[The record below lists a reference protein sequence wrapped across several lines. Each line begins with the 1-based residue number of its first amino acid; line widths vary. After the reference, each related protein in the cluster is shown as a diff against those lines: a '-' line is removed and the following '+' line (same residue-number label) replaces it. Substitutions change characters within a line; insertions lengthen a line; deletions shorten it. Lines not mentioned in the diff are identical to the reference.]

1 MNDLKV
7 QDFGDQ
13 QLLTGNFIVPF
24 EQNHRFTGRK
34 AFLEILKQKL
44 FDQAP
49 KTYAHRV
56 ALYGMG
62 GIGKTQVALEYV
74 YTDKTTY
81 QRIYW
86 LTAVDQA
93 SLLSG
98 YQKIAKDAGLKVRLD
113 MNPMEV
119 SETVL
124 RWLQQQQS
132 WLIVIDNLDDTEV
145 VNGLLPENG
154 PRKHTLI
161 TTRNPNS
168 YGIPAEGLE
177 VPLLDLEDA
186 IELLSILS
194 NIQILPNT
202 PERTQA
208 EQIVAMLGYLPL
220 AIEQAAAYVR
230 EAVGDFVT
238 FLKDYDEYHQELTQW
253 VPKGN
258 RGYPHSVATTWLA
271 AFNAVHTNRPI
282 AAELFRLLAFLNPDG
297 ILIDFLRSGV
307 SSMDNGMRK
316 VVSNDIQMSIAL
328 IELEKYSLI
337 KWDRRGKSILVH
349 RLVQTVVK
357 DGMPDED
364 LMTFRQL
371 VVSICKESFPQEWS
385 IETRQRCRIY
395 FSQVVG
401 PLLDAKSVQT
411 LELAEIMELVGLFL
425 RYDGKNVESTKLL
438 NGAIN
443 IRAAILGNDHVNTL
457 QSMEH
462 LANTYW
468 HQGRMTEA
476 AKLHEDIFVKRQA
489 VLGDDHPD
497 TLLSLYRLAN
507 TYEHLGKMMEA
518 EKLRQKVLLK
528 RKTILGDDH
537 PVTIMSM
544 HDLAD
549 TYFNQGRTTEAEKIL
564 EELLTKAKASLGD
577 DDLDTLVIM
586 STLAKTYV
594 ENGRTTDAE
603 KLIKEVLAK
612 RKFSMGDNHTNTLSS
627 MFRLAYIYGAQ
638 GRTAEAIE
646 LDEEVLE
653 KRRTILGEHHPDTL
667 RSMHNLAENYK
678 NQGRM
683 TEAIKLTE
691 EVLTK
696 RNVIL
701 GEGHPETLLCK
712 SNLGCWYF
720 LEGKKAEG
728 MKILE
733 EVLAKRKAILGDD
746 HPETRTSR
754 DNLALAVSFS
764 RNDRNLEQSC

>member
-1 MNDLKV
+1 
-7 QDFGDQ
+7 
-13 QLLTGNFIVPF
+13 
-24 EQNHRFTGRK
+24 
-34 AFLEILKQKL
+34 
-44 FDQAP
+44 
-49 KTYAHRV
+49 
-56 ALYGMG
+56 MG
-62 GIGKTQVALEYV
+62 GIGKTQIALEYV
-74 YTDKTTY
+74 YTNRTSY
-81 QRIYW
+81 ERIYW

-98 YQKIAKDAGLKVRLD
+98 YQKIAKDAGLRLGLD
-113 MNPMEV
+113 INPIEV

-124 RWLQQQQS
+124 RWLHREQS
-132 WLIVIDNLDDTEV
+132 WLIVIDNLDDMEV
-145 VNGLLPENG
+145 LNGLLPENG
-154 PRKHTLI
+154 AQKHTLI

-177 VPLLDLEDA
+177 VPLLDVEEA
-186 IELLSILS
+186 VELLSNLS
-194 NIQILPNT
+194 KIQISPNT
-202 PERTQA
+202 PERRQA
-208 EQIVAMLGYLPL
+208 EQIVTMLGHLPL

-230 EAVGDFVT
+230 EAVGDFIT
-238 FLKDYDEYHQELTQW
+238 FLEHYDKFHQELNQW

-271 AFNAVHTNRPI
+271 AFNAVHTNHPI

-297 ILIDFLRSGV
+297 ILVEFLRSGV
-307 SSMDNGMRK
+307 GSMDDGLRK
-316 VVSNDIQMSIAL
+316 VVSNDIQMSTAL

-357 DGMPDED
+357 DGMSDKD
-364 LMTFRQL
+364 LMTFRRL
-371 VVSICKESFPQEWS
+371 VIGICQKSFPMEWS
-385 IETRQRCRIY
+385 SETRHRCRNY

-425 RYDGKNVESTKLL
+425 RYDGKNVESSKLL
-438 NGAIN
+438 NEVIN
-443 IRAAILGNDHVNTL
+443 IRAAILGNDHTNTL
-457 QSMEH
+457 KSMEH

-476 AKLHEDIFVKRQA
+476 AKLHEDVFVKRQA
-489 VLGDDHPD
+489 ILGDDHPD
-497 TLLSLYRLAN
+497 TLLSLSRLAN
-507 TYEHLGKMMEA
+507 TYEHLGETTEA
-518 EKLRQKVLLK
+518 AKLREKVLFK

-537 PVTIMSM
+537 PATLMSM

-549 TYFNQGRTTEAEKIL
+549 AYFNQGRTTEAENIL

-577 DDLDTLVIM
+577 DHLDTLVIM
-586 STLAKTYV
+586 STLAKTYID
-594 ENGRTTDAE
+594 NGRTTDAE
-603 KLIKEVLAK
+603 KLVKEVLAK
-612 RKFSMGDNHTNTLSS
+612 RKLSMGDNHTNTLSS
-627 MFRLAYIYGAQ
+627 MFQLALIYSAQ
-638 GRTAEAIE
+638 GRTSEAIR

-667 RSMHNLAENYK
+667 RSMHNLALNYK

-720 LEGKKAEG
+720 EEGKKVEG

-733 EVLAKRKAILGDD
+733 EVLVKRKAILGED
-746 HPETRTSR
+746 HPETRASTH
-754 DNLALAVSFS
+754 NLALAVALAET
-764 RNDRNLEQSC
+764 NEG